1 MAQQDP
7 GITLFLLQSM
17 ATAYVNLV
25 KNLKL
30 AIQQLEQSTKV
41 ESSVDED
48 QLIDL
53 ADQSRH

>member
-25 KNLKL
+25 KHLKL

>member
-17 ATAYVNLV
+17 ATAYINLV
-25 KNLKL
+25 KHLKL